1 MPEVMLKRDWPGT
14 FRRTVRNAKKPYL
27 MAFEPG
33 QPVELNA
40 KELEA
45 VKADIGVCL
54 MPVERDAKGKARII
68 TDEVETEE
76 EAEETN
82 APQLV

>member
-1 MPEVMLKRDWPGT
+1 MPEVMLKRDWPST
-14 FRRTVRNAKKPYL
+14 FRRTVRNVKKPNML
-27 MAFEPG
+27 EFNPG
-33 QPVELNA
+33 EPVELNA

-54 MPVERDAKGKARII
+54 MPCERDAKGKARII

-76 EAEETN
+76 EAEEPN
-82 APQLV
+82 VPQLV